1 MTGRVLVVEDD
12 ARMAELLIQQLAA
25 LGYDGCAVGSP
36 DAALEAV
43 RSRRP
48 DALVVDLAL
57 ADADGLVLGEALRGW
72 GIPMLACTGAVEPDV
87 ERRVR
92 AAGFAALL
100 RKPYRLAALA
110 RELARL
116 SETD

>member
-1 MTGRVLVVEDD
+1 MGPNAQALVIGTDGAGCGTAPHL
-12 ARMAELLIQQLAA
+12 AR
-25 LGYDGCAVGSP
+25 LGAT
-36 DAALEAV
+36 
-43 RSRRP
+43 

-72 GIPMLACTGAVEPDV
+72 GIPMLACTGSVEPDV
-87 ERRVR
+87 EQRVR